1 MPALVIDV
9 RGLWRGIDGQIRQA
23 YWLMG
28 SFTYVDLLSF
38 VALLAG
44 QHQTSTVDLG
54 GVRNCFFLA
63 DCLLV
68 CLNLPT
74 REFSIVAVIFMPW
87 AQIAAQRADKRIV
100 ACTYLQRCESA
111 SLFDLMIQV
120 CGRNVQ
126 IDGVFGVG
134 SR

>member
-1 MPALVIDV
+1 
-9 RGLWRGIDGQIRQA
+9 
-23 YWLMG
+23 MG

-54 GVRNCFFLA
+54 GVRNCFFLG

-74 REFSIVAVIFMPW
+74 REFSIVAMIFMPW
-87 AQIAAQRADKRIV
+87 AQIAARRADKRTV
-100 ACTYLQRCESA
+100 VCTYLHWCVM
-111 SLFDLMIQV
+111 SLL
-120 CGRNVQ
+120 CYLA
-126 IDGVFGVG
+126 
-134 SR
+134 